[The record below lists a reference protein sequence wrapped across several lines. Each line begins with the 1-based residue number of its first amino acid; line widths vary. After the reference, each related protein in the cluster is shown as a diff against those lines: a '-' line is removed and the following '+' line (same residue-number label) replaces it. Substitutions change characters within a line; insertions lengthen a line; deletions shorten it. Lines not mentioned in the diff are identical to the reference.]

1 MILNLGVNDIPYSF
15 APSRGKSKTGR
26 SQASTTG
33 DVAEILEA
41 KYHIMETFVAL
52 YQDDIVAALKDSLAG
67 ALETILMG
75 RFPRGRSSINPHIAG
90 TSEIEDMFHRFL
102 DRKEMDG
109 KVAGV
114 PTEASLAGVNHRL
127 KHPYA
132 KKNAPRPSFIDTGL
146 LQSSVKVWLSE

>member
-26 SQASTTG
+26 SQVSTTG

-41 KYHIMETFVAL
+41 RYSVMQTFVAL
-52 YQDDIVAALKDSLAG
+52 HKDEIVEALHDSLAG
-67 ALETILMG
+67 AFETVMMG
-75 RFPRGRSSINPHIAG
+75 GGRNFDPNAAG
-90 TSEIEDMFHRFL
+90 TSEIEDMFRQFL

-114 PTEASLAGVNHRL
+114 PTAASLAGVNPRL

-132 KKNAPRPSFIDTGL
+132 KKNAPRPSFIASGL
-146 LQSSVKVWLSE
+146 YQSSMKCWIEE